1 LRRGRP
7 GSGPADLLADFAPLV
22 TAIRWGTV
30 TIGLLLA
37 VFNQPSR
44 TKLLYGVVLMA
55 YALWRTVAPIRYY
68 GDSTRSLIAVYG
80 DVALCLGVVVVTGY
94 WNSPYIFSLITSI
107 MLAGFARGFAFAI
120 RCAVASVLAIAIP
133 LVEIDGWQKSL
144 EQSSQWGG
152 ELLLVGLIAGYAR
165 RIYQETRQQATEAL
179 GRLHRLSEANA
190 LLSELHRVAQVLP
203 ASLDLSE
210 TIASTAARVRELVE
224 PDAIAI
230 LLRDDATDSWSVA
243 LAEGVRLPR
252 VVPDADLPGPLRRAL
267 GASVS
272 ILVDD
277 LPTRG
282 PGLTSGS
289 RTGLY
294 AALRARDRVIGIVA
308 AERRAAGGMTQRDLG
323 LLDGLSEQAALAIDN
338 ARWFGSLRRVGADEE
353 RTRIAREL
361 HDRVGQSLAYL
372 AFELD
377 RITSRAR
384 EGEVADDLEVLQGEV
399 RQVIG
404 EVRETLYDLRTDV
417 SEGQDLVST
426 LNTYLHRV
434 RQRRDLDV
442 TFVNESTARLPLP
455 IERELWRIA
464 QEAITNV
471 ERHAQATHVRVAWA
485 TDGRTGLLEVADDGQ
500 GLVATGAGR
509 PDSYGILGMR
519 ERAAVIG
526 ASIEI
531 DSSPGMGTTV
541 RCRLKE
547 VRFL

>member
-1 LRRGRP
+1 
-7 GSGPADLLADFAPLV
+7 
-22 TAIRWGTV
+22 
-30 TIGLLLA
+30 
-37 VFNQPSR
+37 
-44 TKLLYGVVLMA
+44 MA
-55 YALWRTVAPIRYY
+55 YALWRTVTPIRYY
-68 GDSTRSLIAVYG
+68 DDSVRSLIAVYG
-80 DVALCLGVVVVTGY
+80 DVALCLGIVVVTDY
-94 WNSPYIFSLITSI
+94 WDSPYIFSLITSV

-120 RCAVASVLAIAIP
+120 RCAIASVLAVAIP
-133 LVEIDGWQKSL
+133 LVEIDGWRASL
-144 EQSSQWGG
+144 EQSAQWGG
-152 ELLLVGLIAGYAR
+152 ELLLVALIAGYAR
-165 RIYQETRQQATEAL
+165 RIYQESQQQTTEAL
-179 GRLHRLSEANA
+179 GRLQRLSEAND

-210 TIASTAARVRELVE
+210 TIGATAARVRELVE
-224 PDAIAI
+224 PDVVAIM
-230 LLRDDATDSWSVA
+230 LRDEATSSWSVA

-252 VVPDADLPGPLRRAL
+252 VVPDAELPAPLRRAL
-267 GASVS
+267 TASVAV
-272 ILVDD
+272 LVDD
-277 LPTRG
+277 LATKG
-282 PGLTSGS
+282 PGLSSSS

-294 AALRARDRVIGIVA
+294 AALRARDRVVGIVA
-308 AERRAAGGMTQRDLG
+308 AERRGASSMTQRDLG
-323 LLDGLSEQAALAIDN
+323 LLDGVAEQAALAIDN

-377 RITSRAR
+377 RITNRSR
-384 EGEVADDLEVLQGEV
+384 EGPVSDDLETLQGEV

-434 RQRRDLDV
+434 RQRRGLDV
-442 TFVNESTARLPLP
+442 TFVNDATARLPLGV
-455 IERELWRIA
+455 ERELWRIA

-471 ERHAQATHVRVAWA
+471 ERHARASCVRVSWA
-485 TDGRTGLLEVADDGQ
+485 SDGRSGLLEVTDDGQ

-526 ASIEI
+526 ALLEIE
-531 DSSPGMGTTV
+531 SAPGTGTTV
-541 RCRLKE
+541 RCRVKE
-547 VRFL
+547 VKTL

>member
-1 LRRGRP
+1 
-7 GSGPADLLADFAPLV
+7 
-22 TAIRWGTV
+22 
-30 TIGLLLA
+30 
-37 VFNQPSR
+37 
-44 TKLLYGVVLMA
+44 VVLMA

-68 GDSTRSLIAVYG
+68 GDSVRSLVAVYG
-80 DVALCLGVVVVTGY
+80 DVALCLGIVVVTDY
-94 WNSPYIFSLITSI
+94 WDSPYIFSLITSV

-120 RCAVASVLAIAIP
+120 RCAIASVLAIAIP
-133 LVEIDGWQKSL
+133 LVDINGWRESL
-144 EQSSQWGG
+144 NQSAQWGG

-165 RIYQETRQQATEAL
+165 RIYAESQQQTTDAL
-179 GRLHRLSEANA
+179 VRLHRLSEANE

-210 TIASTAARVRELVE
+210 TINATAARVRELVE
-224 PDAIAI
+224 PDVVAI
-230 LLRDDATDSWSVA
+230 LLRDQATSSWSVA

-252 VVPDADLPGPLRRAL
+252 VVPDADLPAPLRRAL

-272 ILVDD
+272 VLVGD
-277 LPTRG
+277 LAAKG
-282 PGLTSGS
+282 PGLSSSS
-289 RTGLY
+289 RTGIY
-294 AALRARDRVIGIVA
+294 AALRARDRIIGVIA
-308 AERRAAGGMTQRDLG
+308 AERRAASGMNQRDLG
-323 LLDGLSEQAALAIDN
+323 LLDGLAEQAALAIDN

-377 RITSRAR
+377 RITNRSR
-384 EGEVADDLEVLQGEV
+384 EGSVSDDLETLQGEV
-399 RQVIG
+399 REVIG

-417 SEGQDLVST
+417 TQGQDLVST

-434 RQRRDLDV
+434 KQRRGLEVD
-442 TFVNESTARLPLP
+442 FVNDATARLPLGV
-455 IERELWRIA
+455 ERELWRIA

-471 ERHAQATHVRVAWA
+471 ERHARASRVRVSWA
-485 TDGRTGLLEVADDGQ
+485 SDGRFGLLEVQDDGQ

-526 ASIEI
+526 ASLEIE
-531 DSSPGMGTTV
+531 STPGTGTTV

-547 VRFL
+547 VSSL

>member
-1 LRRGRP
+1 
-7 GSGPADLLADFAPLV
+7 
-22 TAIRWGTV
+22 
-30 TIGLLLA
+30 
-37 VFNQPSR
+37 
-44 TKLLYGVVLMA
+44 MA
-55 YALWRTVAPIRYY
+55 YALWRTITPIRYY
-68 GDSTRSLIAVYG
+68 DDNVRSLIAVYG
-80 DVALCLGVVVVTGY
+80 DVALCLGIVVVTGY
-94 WNSPYIFSLITSI
+94 WDSPYIFSLITAV

-120 RCAVASVLAIAIP
+120 RCAIASVLAIAIP
-133 LVEIDGWQKSL
+133 LVDIMGWRESL
-144 EQSSQWGG
+144 TQSAQWGG

-165 RIYQETRQQATEAL
+165 RIYQESQQQTTEAL

-210 TIASTAARVRELVE
+210 TINATAARVRELVE
-224 PDAIAI
+224 PDVVAI
-230 LLRDDATDSWSVA
+230 LLRDEATSSWSVA

-252 VVPDADLPGPLRRAL
+252 VVPDADLPMPIRRAL
-267 GASVS
+267 NARVAV
-272 ILVDD
+272 LVDD
-277 LPTRG
+277 LAGTG
-282 PGLTSGS
+282 PGLSSSS

-294 AALRARDRVIGIVA
+294 AALRARDRVVGLIA
-308 AERRAAGGMTQRDLG
+308 TERRAVSSMTQRDLG
-323 LLDGLSEQAALAIDN
+323 LLDGLAEQAALAIDN

-377 RITSRAR
+377 RITNRAR
-384 EGEVADDLEVLQGEV
+384 EGNVADDLEVLQGEV

-434 RQRRDLDV
+434 HQRRDLE
-442 TFVNESTARLPLP
+442 TEFVNDATDRLPLGV
-455 IERELWRIA
+455 ERELWRIA
-464 QEAITNV
+464 QEAITHV
-471 ERHAQATHVRVAWA
+471 ERHARATRVRVKWW
-485 TDGRTGLLEVADDGQ
+485 TDGRSGLLEISDDGQ

-526 ASIEI
+526 ASLEI
-531 DSSPGMGTTV
+531 DSAPGTGTTV
-541 RCRLKE
+541 RCRVKE
-547 VRFL
+547 VRTL

>member
-1 LRRGRP
+1 
-7 GSGPADLLADFAPLV
+7 
-22 TAIRWGTV
+22 
-30 TIGLLLA
+30 
-37 VFNQPSR
+37 
-44 TKLLYGVVLMA
+44 MA

-80 DVALCLGVVVVTGY
+80 DVALCLGIVVVTGY
-94 WNSPYIFSLITSI
+94 WDSPYIFSLITSVMI
-107 MLAGFARGFAFAI
+107 AGFARGFAFAI
-120 RCAVASVLAIAIP
+120 RCAIASVLAVAIP
-133 LVEIDGWQKSL
+133 LVEISGWRESL
-144 EQSSQWGG
+144 NQSSQWGG
-152 ELLLVGLIAGYAR
+152 ELLLVALIAGYAR
-165 RIYQETRQQATEAL
+165 RIYHESQQQTTEAL

-210 TIASTAARVRELVE
+210 TINATAARVRELVE
-224 PDAIAI
+224 PDVVAI
-230 LLRDDATDSWSVA
+230 LLRDEATSSWSVA

-252 VVPDADLPGPLRRAL
+252 VVPDAELPAPLRRAL
-267 GASVS
+267 GASVAV
-272 ILVDD
+272 LVDD
-277 LPTRG
+277 LAQTG
-282 PGLTSGS
+282 PGLSSSS

-294 AALRARDRVIGIVA
+294 AALRARDRIVGVVA
-308 AERRAAGGMTQRDLG
+308 AERRGQSSMTQRDLG
-323 LLDGLSEQAALAIDN
+323 LLDGVAEQGALAIDN

-377 RITSRAR
+377 RITNRSR
-384 EGEVADDLEVLQGEV
+384 EGSVSDDLERLQGEV
-399 RQVIG
+399 REVIG

-417 SEGQDLVST
+417 SQGQDLVST

-434 RQRRDLDV
+434 KQRRGLEV
-442 TFVNESTARLPLP
+442 EFVNDATARLPLGV
-455 IERELWRIA
+455 ERELWRIA

-471 ERHAQATHVRVAWA
+471 ERHARASRVRVSWA
-485 TDGRTGLLEVADDGQ
+485 SDGRFGLLEVEDDGQ

-526 ASIEI
+526 ASLEI
-531 DSSPGMGTTV
+531 DSAPGTGTTV

-547 VRFL
+547 VSSL